1 MNPQNDAIISI
12 IGPGMKVI
20 GDCITDGTMRVEGS
34 VEGSIKA
41 GKAVVVGKDG
51 TVEGNIETQD
61 AVISGKVT
69 GTVNAAS
76 RLELQSTC
84 RIDGEIFV
92 RRMQLE
98 EGAILNGRIHMG
110 EVKAPDLTP
119 SKPSTAA
126 TTNPPPKSA
135 PQPATA
141 GKA

>member
-1 MNPQNDAIISI
+1 
-12 IGPGMKVI
+12 
-20 GDCITDGTMRVEGS
+20 
-34 VEGSIKA
+34 
-41 GKAVVVGKDG
+41 
-51 TVEGNIETQD
+51 
-61 AVISGKVT
+61 
-69 GTVNAAS
+69 
-76 RLELQSTC
+76 LQSTC

-119 SKPSTAA
+119 SKPSTSAA
-126 TTNPPPKSA
+126 TNPPPKSA